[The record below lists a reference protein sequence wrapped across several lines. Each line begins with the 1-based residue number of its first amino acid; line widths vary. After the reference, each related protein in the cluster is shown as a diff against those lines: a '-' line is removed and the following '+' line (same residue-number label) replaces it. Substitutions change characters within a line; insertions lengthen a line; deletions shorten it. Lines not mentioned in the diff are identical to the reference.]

1 MYNNY
6 TPYNFN
12 NPYAYSFTP
21 YYNQFAQHQVQPQ
34 AQSQQQSSAQ
44 QQSAM
49 TTNTNKIFVAGLDDV
64 KNRNLPFNS
73 DVIFLDNDKPI
84 LYQKTVDSKGQ
95 FEVKAFEINE
105 IKTQDSQKQPDTNL
119 SNYVTLTEF
128 EALKGQIDEL
138 KNKIT
143 KMSVQSELNAL
154 TSTAKTKEKSEVNNE
169 QSSK

>member
-1 MYNNY
+1 MYNPY
-6 TPYNFN
+6 QPYNYGGTYIPN
-12 NPYAYSFTP
+12 YNYQNPYQQF
-21 YYNQFAQHQVQPQ
+21 NQNLTQQQTQPQ
-34 AQSQQQSSAQ
+34 QTMNNA
-44 QQSAM
+44 
-49 TTNTNKIFVAGLDDV
+49 TNTNKIFVAGIDDV
-64 KNRNLPFNS
+64 KSRNIPFNS
-73 DVIFLDNDKPI
+73 DFIFLDNDKPI

-105 IKTQDSQKQPDTNL
+105 IKAQDNQKQPDAINL